1 MIEEENI
8 IQVRI
13 CYYTKKKI
21 KYPVLMNIRDI
32 DEKDNMIKLLKDDK
46 KNNINYNGVNYEIC
60 KDEKEAIEKNKSNE
74 KNDKEIILKDNKLI
88 AHLIS
93 YEEALNYNKKINEN
107 RKEEEIPFKS
117 MIIDENIK
125 FYNDKKMF
133 SLSFLHF
140 INKISNEIKNMIEK
154 DNSLSE
160 NYLPICKIINDYL
173 FNIFSISYYKE
184 ELKSIIDNI
193 TSILKHMPKMVTYLI
208 KEIIEPKKEIL
219 LYDYLLCKDAKLGE
233 AFSNYL
239 AKTLVL
245 SIDNNV
251 ENEASLQLIKFY
263 TDKIPVDISKK
274 WTEMEHFNNFILILT
289 ENSDKIK
296 KEFITQGMI
305 SKLIDF
311 ILGKESPIYKGDE
324 RKDNKNIKGKLGPLV
339 RSIAFLYQYYL
350 NNKDKDKDLK
360 LSEDDEKL
368 IGHMPFYEKIIL
380 DDYDDKGSLMLINF
394 KIDSSFNINEPLN
407 KDNLDLI
414 TKLKIPSSKNKD
426 SIISSL
432 SLIENILS
440 KVKEDN
446 DKKKLLNIIIGV
458 PSLVVESGEAK
469 IIYVCGSYYNYYS
482 ILNFIALKKTIDEE
496 IVPIL
501 TKIFEMLC
509 NHQDIYEYINKL
521 PAPNSY
527 SYSYLNYLL
536 KLYIE
541 TVDKQKNNSDNIKF
555 DMQLFEKL
563 NNIISDLCKKHNI
576 NLDTIK
582 NDNNI
587 SIRNYMF
594 IHDIEY
600 IVISE
605 LKDLNN
611 EIKNSFKEYDKDIKI
626 FYYKLSY
633 HLTQDKNTNTV
644 SLLTEKKE
652 INFIKGS
659 DSNNS
664 LEKNEL
670 KSYYIEGIV
679 IYAKTDCDLTF
690 SFEPYLYSDLEIHK
704 IDIDLTKLKIG
715 KNEKGKPNDIT
726 EFDATKVQANEDAL
740 VITCQMCGTSNVIDE
755 NNQTFQCIFCSG
767 ALL

>member
-1 MIEEENI
+1 
-8 IQVRI
+8 
-13 CYYTKKKI
+13 
-21 KYPVLMNIRDI
+21 
-32 DEKDNMIKLLKDDK
+32 
-46 KNNINYNGVNYEIC
+46 
-60 KDEKEAIEKNKSNE
+60 
-74 KNDKEIILKDNKLI
+74 
-88 AHLIS
+88 
-93 YEEALNYNKKINEN
+93 
-107 RKEEEIPFKS
+107 
-117 MIIDENIK
+117 
-125 FYNDKKMF
+125 
-133 SLSFLHF
+133 
-140 INKISNEIKNMIEK
+140 
-154 DNSLSE
+154 
-160 NYLPICKIINDYL
+160 
-173 FNIFSISYYKE
+173 
-184 ELKSIIDNI
+184 
-193 TSILKHMPKMVTYLI
+193 
-208 KEIIEPKKEIL
+208 
-219 LYDYLLCKDAKLGE
+219 
-233 AFSNYL
+233 
-239 AKTLVL
+239 
-245 SIDNNV
+245 
-251 ENEASLQLIKFY
+251 
-263 TDKIPVDISKK
+263 
-274 WTEMEHFNNFILILT
+274 MEHFNNFILILT
-289 ENSDKIK
+289 ENSEQIK
-296 KEFITQGMI
+296 KELISQGMI

-350 NNKDKDKDLK
+350 NNKDKDKTLK

-644 SLLTEKKE
+644 SLLTEKK
-652 INFIKGS
+652 
-659 DSNNS
+659 
-664 LEKNEL
+664 
-670 KSYYIEGIV
+670 
-679 IYAKTDCDLTF
+679 
-690 SFEPYLYSDLEIHK
+690 
-704 IDIDLTKLKIG
+704 KLILL
-715 KNEKGKPNDIT
+715 
-726 EFDATKVQANEDAL
+726 KVQIQIIL
-740 VITCQMCGTSNVIDE
+740 WKRMS
-755 NNQTFQCIFCSG
+755 
-767 ALL
+767 

>member
-1 MIEEENI
+1 
-8 IQVRI
+8 
-13 CYYTKKKI
+13 
-21 KYPVLMNIRDI
+21 
-32 DEKDNMIKLLKDDK
+32 
-46 KNNINYNGVNYEIC
+46 
-60 KDEKEAIEKNKSNE
+60 
-74 KNDKEIILKDNKLI
+74 
-88 AHLIS
+88 
-93 YEEALNYNKKINEN
+93 
-107 RKEEEIPFKS
+107 
-117 MIIDENIK
+117 
-125 FYNDKKMF
+125 
-133 SLSFLHF
+133 
-140 INKISNEIKNMIEK
+140 
-154 DNSLSE
+154 
-160 NYLPICKIINDYL
+160 
-173 FNIFSISYYKE
+173 
-184 ELKSIIDNI
+184 
-193 TSILKHMPKMVTYLI
+193 
-208 KEIIEPKKEIL
+208 
-219 LYDYLLCKDAKLGE
+219 
-233 AFSNYL
+233 
-239 AKTLVL
+239 
-245 SIDNNV
+245 
-251 ENEASLQLIKFY
+251 
-263 TDKIPVDISKK
+263 
-274 WTEMEHFNNFILILT
+274 
-289 ENSDKIK
+289 
-296 KEFITQGMI
+296 MI

-311 ILGKESPIYKGDE
+311 MLGKESPIYKGDE

-611 EIKNSFKEYDKDIKI
+611 EIKNSFREYDKDIKI
-626 FYYKLSY
+626 FYYKLSC
-633 HLTQDKNTNTV
+633 HLTQDKKINTV
-644 SLLTEKKE
+644 RLFTEKK
-652 INFIKGS
+652 
-659 DSNNS
+659 
-664 LEKNEL
+664 
-670 KSYYIEGIV
+670 
-679 IYAKTDCDLTF
+679 
-690 SFEPYLYSDLEIHK
+690 
-704 IDIDLTKLKIG
+704 KLI
-715 KNEKGKPNDIT
+715 
-726 EFDATKVQANEDAL
+726 
-740 VITCQMCGTSNVIDE
+740 
-755 NNQTFQCIFCSG
+755 
-767 ALL
+767 LL

>member
-1 MIEEENI
+1 
-8 IQVRI
+8 
-13 CYYTKKKI
+13 
-21 KYPVLMNIRDI
+21 
-32 DEKDNMIKLLKDDK
+32 
-46 KNNINYNGVNYEIC
+46 
-60 KDEKEAIEKNKSNE
+60 
-74 KNDKEIILKDNKLI
+74 
-88 AHLIS
+88 
-93 YEEALNYNKKINEN
+93 
-107 RKEEEIPFKS
+107 
-117 MIIDENIK
+117 
-125 FYNDKKMF
+125 
-133 SLSFLHF
+133 
-140 INKISNEIKNMIEK
+140 MIEK

-245 SIDNNV
+245 SIDNNI

-690 SFEPYLYSDLEIHK
+690 SFEPYLYSDLEIHFKKYDRCILFLKQSDTPYNENK